1 MQDTNGNAPL
11 KVLEIAASGR
21 NDGSVSRKLSA
32 DLIAAL
38 EDRHGHIELT
48 RRDLREGLP
57 FVDEP
62 WINANFTAPEERN
75 AEQRAALALSDALVA
90 ELKAADVLVIGVPIY
105 NFGVPAALKAWIDM
119 VARARLTFRYTENG
133 PQGLLEGKKAYVI
146 VASGGVPVDSA
157 VDFATPYLRHALSFI
172 GITDV
177 DVIAADRLNSRQEES
192 IDAARVRIAE
202 LIHAAPRLQGRV
214 A

>member
-1 MQDTNGNAPL
+1 MQDTTGNAPL

-21 NDGSVSRKLSA
+21 NDGSVSRRLSA

-38 EDRHGHIELT
+38 EGRHGRIDLA
-48 RRDLREGLP
+48 RRDLGKGLP
-57 FVDEP
+57 FVDEA
-62 WINANFTAPEERN
+62 WINANFTPAEERN
-75 AEQRAALALSDALVA
+75 AEQRAALAVSDSLVA

-105 NFGVPAALKAWIDM
+105 NFGVPAALKAWVDM

-133 PQGLLEGKKAYVI
+133 PKGLLEGKKAYVI

-177 DVIAADRLNSRQEES
+177 DVIAADRLNSGQEES

-202 LIHAAPRLQGRV
+202 LIHTAPRLQDRV